1 MGFGLGVVH
10 VYPPHELDEWHVV
23 LKPLNA
29 EPNPLMVFMKYSL
42 LTGTMP
48 LRAETT
54 ASDTIVIINYHYM
67 RDRPEL
73 YLDKRPFVKDP

>member
-10 VYPPHELDEWHVV
+10 VYPPHELIEWSVV

-29 EPNPLMVFMKYSL
+29 MLHPAHGLYDVL
-42 LTGTMP
+42 LTHVTMP

-54 ASDTIVIINYHYM
+54 ASDTIVIINYNYM

-73 YLDKRPFVKDP
+73 YSGKRLFFKDP

>member
-1 MGFGLGVVH
+1 VGFGLGVVH
-10 VYPPHELDEWHVV
+10 VYPPHELDEWPVV

-29 EPNPLMVFMKYSL
+29 MPNPLMVFMKYSL

-73 YLDKRPFVKDP
+73 YLDKRLFFKDP